1 MGELLHDTSLAE
13 RIQETITAGGF
24 VGDIKPAMVVYMT
37 LTGRLLERPPHLKL
51 LGQPSSGKNAA
62 INAAMQLFP
71 ESAYIEIDAA
81 SNAYLVYSG
90 ETLTHRAVILTEMD
104 SMPRSDTNFASFFRT
119 LMDKGRA
126 VYRVTVEGQQGETR
140 KGTSVLVEGPI
151 AFITTGIKDLDS
163 QAQSR
168 MLTLNIDDDPERV
181 KLVSKM
187 QARRRSGDVK
197 PVDTARMRSL
207 QRYLELCGP
216 FTVVVPFWDTV
227 IDLMPQTFFT
237 SVRQNRDSE
246 HLLACIETFAILY
259 HVQRRR
265 DDRGRIVA
273 GIDDYEKASA
283 LLDSLFRSVSA
294 DGVTEAD
301 RDAYEAVQRL
311 QMSHPEGV
319 SNAMLA
325 EELRRSRST
334 ISTRMKRLNE
344 KGLVKNSSIKKH
356 EYQWSIA
363 SDLPDESGLPA
374 AESVRNKYGDRDVGN
389 TTNIRTTSIPQA
401 AGVFDSSP
409 PYPRPALHETAADD
423 VLEV

>member
-1 MGELLHDTSLAE
+1 
-13 RIQETITAGGF
+13 
-24 VGDIKPAMVVYMT
+24 
-37 LTGRLLERPPHLKL
+37 
-51 LGQPSSGKNAA
+51 
-62 INAAMQLFP
+62 
-71 ESAYIEIDAA
+71 
-81 SNAYLVYSG
+81 
-90 ETLTHRAVILTEMD
+90 
-104 SMPRSDTNFASFFRT
+104 
-119 LMDKGRA
+119 
-126 VYRVTVEGQQGETR
+126 VTVEGQQGETR

-265 DDRGRIVA
+265 DDRDRIVA
-273 GIDDYEKASA
+273 GIDDYERAAA

-363 SDLPDESGLPA
+363 SDLPDESGLPT
-374 AESVRNKYGDRDVGN
+374 AESVRDKYADRDVGN
-389 TTNIRTTSIPQA
+389 TTNIRTTSIPKT